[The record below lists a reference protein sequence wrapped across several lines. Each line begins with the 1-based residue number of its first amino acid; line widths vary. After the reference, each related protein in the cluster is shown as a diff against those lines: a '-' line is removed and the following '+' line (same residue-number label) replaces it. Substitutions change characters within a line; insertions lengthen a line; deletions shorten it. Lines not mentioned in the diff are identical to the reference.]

1 MIKKILLV
9 ILLLCGCTPKVEPI
23 DLNQT
28 ITMHFFYIN
37 ECSECK
43 SFKKEGIPYLEAT
56 FNEDLV
62 IYQYDMDD
70 EATQKPYDDIIDS
83 LEYFDEEFY
92 GTGPF
97 IVVEGYFAVLGYT
110 SGDEELLVQDI
121 VSATNNGLYCE
132 ELEGLRF
139 YY

>member
-9 ILLLCGCTPKVEPI
+9 LFLLFGCTQKVEPI
-23 DLNQT
+23 ELDEK

-43 SFKKEGIPYLEAT
+43 AFKNEGLPFLEAT
-56 FNEDLV
+56 FNDNLV
-62 IYQYDMDD
+62 VYQYDMDD

-97 IVVEGYFAVLGYT
+97 IVIEGYFAVLGYT
-110 SGDEELLVQDI
+110 VGDEKLLVQDI
-121 VSATNNGLYCE
+121 VSATNNGVYCE
-132 ELEGLRF
+132 ELEGMRF